1 MATAAAL
8 DSYTDFQRFS
18 ALRGEANKD
27 PKAALASVAKEFEAL
42 FIQMML
48 KSARD
53 AMPADGEMSSQ
64 DEQFYR
70 EMFDNQI
77 ALQMADEGR
86 LGFKALL
93 ARQLPQTKAANDGP
107 VELKLPERKIFPD
120 AAIHYTAV
128 SKPATGDDEVVD
140 IANWQARITDR
151 SFADSQ
157 RTFTANM
164 LAHAQRA
171 AERLGTTPEILV
183 AQAALE
189 TGWGK
194 NVMRATDGQSSH
206 NLFGIKAD
214 ASWRG
219 DVARSRTLEYFD
231 GKPVTVTAA
240 FRAYDD
246 FAAAFDDYAGLIAQN
261 PRYREA
267 LTHAADPKAYAQALQ
282 RAGYATDPNYA
293 QKMLNIHQQ
302 IAARGTT
309 PDPG

>member
-18 ALRGEANKD
+18 ALRGEAGKD
-27 PKAALASVAKEFEAL
+27 PKAALATVAKEFEAL

-53 AMPADGEMSSQ
+53 AMPADGELSSHE
-64 DEQFYR
+64 EQFYR

-86 LGFKALL
+86 LGFKAML
-93 ARQLPQTKAANDGP
+93 ARQLPQAKAANEGP

-120 AAIHYTAV
+120 LTPHYAPV
-128 SKPATGDDEVVD
+128 AEPVLGDDEVVD
-140 IANWQARITDR
+140 ITTWQARVTDR
-151 SFADSQ
+151 AFADSQ
-157 RTFTANM
+157 RTFTAKM
-164 LAHAQRA
+164 LAHAERA
-171 AERLGTTPEILV
+171 AQRLGTTPEILV

-194 NVMRATDGQSSH
+194 HVMRGVDGQSSH

-214 ASWRG
+214 ARWRG
-219 DVARSRTLEYFD
+219 EVARSRTLEYFD
-231 GKPVTVTAA
+231 GKPVTVSAA

-246 FAAAFDDYAGLIAQN
+246 FGAAFDDYADFIAQN

-267 LTHAADPKAYAQALQ
+267 LTHAADPKAYVQALQ

-293 QKMLNIHQQ
+293 QKILQIHQQ
-302 IAARGTT
+302 IGAHGAAPDRG
-309 PDPG
+309 

>member
-1 MATAAAL
+1 MATAV

-18 ALRGEANKD
+18 ALRNEAGKD
-27 PKAALASVAKEFEAL
+27 PHAALATVAKEFEAL

-53 AMPADGEMSSQ
+53 AMPADGEMSSHE
-64 DEQFYR
+64 EQFYR

-86 LGFKALL
+86 LGFKAML
-93 ARQLPQTKAANDGP
+93 ARQLPQIKAANTGP

-120 AAIHYTAV
+120 IATPYIPRAEPAV
-128 SKPATGDDEVVD
+128 ADDEVVD
-140 IANWQARITDR
+140 IATWQARVTDR
-151 SFADSQ
+151 AFADSQ
-157 RTFTANM
+157 RTFTADM
-164 LAHAQRA
+164 LAHAQHA
-171 AERLGTTPEILV
+171 AQRLGTTPEILV

-194 NVMRATDGQSSH
+194 HVMRAMDGQTSH

-214 ASWRG
+214 AGWRG
-219 DVARSRTLEYFD
+219 EVARSRTLEYFD
-231 GKPVTVTAA
+231 GKPVTVSAA

-246 FAAAFDDYAGLIAQN
+246 FGAAFDDYADFIAQN

-267 LTHAADPKAYAQALQ
+267 LTHAADPQAYAQALQ
-282 RAGYATDPNYA
+282 RAGYATDPHYA
-293 QKMLNIHQQ
+293 QKILQIHQQ
-302 IAARGTT
+302 IAARRVA
-309 PDPG
+309 PDHG